1 MSNSKKNPTQN
12 IYTIKVEGHLED
24 LWLDWFEGLTF
35 IHESDGTTTL
45 QGSLPDQAALH
56 GVLDKIRDLNLKL
69 ISVDQDDPSVE
80 LQDEN

>member
-1 MSNSKKNPTQN
+1 MSNSKKNPTLN
-12 IYTIKVEGHLED
+12 IYTIKVKGHLED
-24 LWLDWFEGLTF
+24 HWLDWFERLTF

-45 QGSLPDQAALH
+45 QGPLPDQAALH

-80 LQDEN
+80 IQDET